1 METYETKTKNNM
13 KLVVP
18 KTLSED
24 GITFRSTCRECGTLG
39 RRKAAAK
46 VLDVMA
52 TTVQK
57 NIIKKNGERYK
68 PYVTYTAVVASC
80 DDHWTGLTKAEK
92 AELALLE
99 SSGNILKDG
108 RHYFVRCNIFELK
121 TVRNRFKK
129 RSGPSRNFKTVY
141 STKTSEVFV
150 ERLWVRADFIDEYC
164 ADMASA
170 GRIVRPMTE

>member
-92 AELALLE
+92 AGLLCWK
-99 SSGNILKDG
+99 S
-108 RHYFVRCNIFELK
+108 
-121 TVRNRFKK
+121 
-129 RSGPSRNFKTVY
+129 
-141 STKTSEVFV
+141 
-150 ERLWVRADFIDEYC
+150 LW
-164 ADMASA
+164 
-170 GRIVRPMTE
+170 

>member
-1 METYETKTKNNM
+1 MKTYETKTENNITI
-13 KLVVP
+13 VVP
-18 KTLSED
+18 KLIDEK
-24 GITFRSTCRECGTLG
+24 GLTFRSTCRGCGSLG
-39 RRKAAAK
+39 RRKGTAK

-57 NIIKKNGERYK
+57 NIIKKNGELHK

-80 DDHWTGLTKAEK
+80 DDHWKGLTKAEK
-92 AELALLE
+92 AELALLKA
-99 SSGNILKDG
+99 SGNVLEDG
-108 RHYFVRCNIFELK
+108 RHFFVKCNIFELK

-164 ADMASA
+164 AEMASA

>member
-1 METYETKTKNNM
+1 METYEIKTKNNM

-18 KTLSED
+18 KLIDEK
-24 GITFRSTCRECGTLG
+24 GVTFRSTCQECKTLG
-39 RRKAAAK
+39 RRKGTAK

-52 TTVQK
+52 AEVQK
-57 NIIKKNGERYK
+57 NIIKKNGELHK
-68 PYVTYTAVVASC
+68 AYVTYTAVVASC
-80 DDHWTGLTKAEK
+80 DDHWRNLTKAEK
-92 AELALLE
+92 KELALLV
-99 SSGNILKDG
+99 GNGNVIQDG
-108 RHYFVRCNIFELK
+108 RHYFVKCNVFELK

-164 ADMASA
+164 AEMASA

>member
-18 KTLSED
+18 KVIDEK
-24 GITFRSTCRECGTLG
+24 GVTFRSTCRECGTLG
-39 RRKAAAK
+39 RRKGTAK

-52 TTVQK
+52 AEVQK
-57 NIIKKNGERYK
+57 DIITKSGELHK

-80 DDHWTGLTKAEK
+80 DDHWTVLTKAEK

-99 SSGNILKDG
+99 STGNILIDG
-108 RHYFVRCNIFELK
+108 RHYLVKCNIFEIK

-129 RSGPSRNFKTVY
+129 RSG
-141 STKTSEVFV
+141 
-150 ERLWVRADFIDEYC
+150 
-164 ADMASA
+164 
-170 GRIVRPMTE
+170 

>member
-18 KTLSED
+18 KVIDEK
-24 GITFRSTCRECGTLG
+24 GITFKSTCRECGTLG
-39 RRKAAAK
+39 RRKDTAK

-52 TTVQK
+52 AEVQK
-57 NIIKKNGERYK
+57 NIIKKNGELHK
-68 PYVTYTAVVASC
+68 PYVDYTAVVASC

-92 AELALLE
+92 EELALLVGK
-99 SSGNILKDG
+99 GNVLKDG
-108 RHYFVRCNIFELK
+108 RHYFVKCNVFELK

-164 ADMASA
+164 AEMASA